1 MKYAKEL
8 KVGIVVIISVFVLL
22 IGINFL
28 KGINLLGSDVEYHSY
43 FPNSGMLSVSNNV
56 TLNGVVVGKVKNIV
70 YVPKNPTDRRV
81 KITFSLVNND
91 VLLPKGTIIE
101 IGSLDLFS
109 KGILIMI
116 PLDISKGNYKPGS
129 TIPGRVSVDILS
141 QVKSYADPISQ
152 KLQGMMVSIDKMIN
166 SLSSFWDVT
175 ATSEIEQSLRQ
186 VKLTIQKM
194 GNVADEIEGFVASEK
209 NQFSKIMSNIEGI
222 SENIRKSNEEVSA
235 IISNSKQITDALVT
249 ADFTTVISSA
259 NTTLQ
264 KFNLVLEGVENG
276 EGTMG
281 KLLKDEDLYNELV
294 ETNNKLQILVS
305 DIQVHP
311 ERYIHFSVL
320 GRKAKGVP
328 LNSTDEKKLRELLDS
343 IPE

>member
-209 NQFSKIMSNIEGI
+209 NQFTKIMSNIEGI

-235 IISNSKQITDALVT
+235 IISNSKQITDALAT

>member
-22 IGINFL
+22 LGINFL

-70 YVPKNPTDRRV
+70 YVPKNSTDRRV
-81 KITFSLVNND
+81 KITFSIVNND

-116 PLDISKGNYKPGS
+116 PLDISKGNYKPSS

-175 ATSEIEQSLRQ
+175 ATSEIEQSLKQ

-194 GNVADEIEGFVASEK
+194 GNVADEIQGFVASEK

-281 KLLKDEDLYNELV
+281 KLLKDEDLYNELE

>member
-8 KVGIVVIISVFVLL
+8 KVGIVVIISIFVLL
-22 IGINFL
+22 LGINFL

-70 YVPKNPTDRRV
+70 YVPKNSTDRRV

-175 ATSEIEQSLRQ
+175 ATSEIEQSLKQ

-194 GNVADEIEGFVASEK
+194 GNVADEIQGFVASEK
-209 NQFSKIMSNIEGI
+209 NQFTKIMSNIEGI

-249 ADFTTVISSA
+249 ADFTKVISSA

-281 KLLKDEDLYNELV
+281 KLLKDEDLYNELE